1 MSTTQPTSAAKAIAI
16 VAIVLGGLVATG
28 SAVSAAA
35 STVASASV
43 HTTSRSLPVTG
54 VDALDVDLSAGALR
68 VEFADVDDA
77 RLTVT
82 SGVRADQWTMRR
94 DGAELV
100 VRTPEGPFRWWPGWW
115 GGNGNGSAVLLLP
128 QSLQGLDAA
137 LDLSAGSLTA
147 NGDFGRLQLSAGAGQ
162 LTVRGSADQI
172 TTDMS
177 AGRANLRLADVRSAD
192 LTVSAGDLDA
202 VFTGAQPQRVKL
214 SASAGSMQVSVPR
227 GDYTVTADTSAG
239 SFDNRIGSTPGA
251 SSTVEV
257 DVSAGRVILDA
268 AG

>member
-1 MSTTQPTSAAKAIAI
+1 MSTTQPAPAAKAIAI

-28 SAVSAAA
+28 GAVSAAA

-54 VDALDVDLSAGALR
+54 VDALNVDLSAGGLR

-82 SGVRADQWTMRR
+82 SGVGADQWTMRR

-100 VRTPEGPFRWWPGWW
+100 VRTPEGRFRWWPGWW

-128 QSLQGLDAA
+128 QSLQGLDAT

-147 NGDFGRLQLSAGAGQ
+147 RGDFGRLELSAGAGQ

-177 AGRANLRLADVRSAD
+177 AGRADLRLADVRTAD
-192 LTVSAGDLDA
+192 LTVSAGDLGA

-257 DVSAGRVILDA
+257 DVSAGRVVLDA